1 MEIGSS
7 RLVGVKSS
15 RCPSLMLILLLPNR
29 LLALEVLK
37 LEVLKP
43 KLDSEAPSEAS
54 KSVSCMQISE
64 RRKDG
69 GINKPDF
76 LALPTITPT
85 TAPATISKA

>member
-7 RLVGVKSS
+7 RLVGVMSS

-54 KSVSCMQISE
+54 KSVSYMQMKGEKMAVLTNQISW
-64 RRKDG
+64 RC
-69 GINKPDF
+69 P
-76 LALPTITPT
+76 P
-85 TAPATISKA
+85 